1 MMVEAK
7 AAGKVVEMI
16 PAMGVF
22 SRKAGAGKRKSRI
35 VCCGNYMADRSAD
48 ELYASG
54 ADSTQVSILRKAA
67 LESWHILSLD
77 IRSAFL
83 LAPTSQDEL
92 IIVQPPR
99 ILYDAGLIDH
109 DEVWV
114 VTGAMYGLTTAPRDW
129 ASHRDNQLRHLRW
142 TQVILGEERK
152 LGLVPLADP
161 NLWVVK
167 EWKADGKGGVLFA
180 GPSLGYLAVYVDD
193 LLVVA
198 ERSTAE
204 KLAQVL
210 DATWPASP
218 PEYVEAGGPAMKFLG
233 MEIQKSEKGD
243 IEVHQHCYAQE
254 LLQRNGVVA
263 RATHI
268 KVPEEKEDPAP
279 ALRTVREAQRLT
291 GELLWLSGKTRPD
304 LAAAVQRMSSRAT
317 RNPEW
322 VLELGANVLAHLSTS
337 WEKKLVYTKEVPV
350 DADPTMF
357 RRTPRDREAG
367 TLEVLVDA
375 SFGVEEQHSVTGIIL
390 LFSGCPVQWESKKQS
405 LAALSTAEAELT
417 AIMEGAQAGR
427 SVRALLELFEV
438 PISMEIYND
447 NRAALILAGG
457 QGGGWRTRHLRIRA
471 NCLAEA
477 IREGEFSL
485 THRVGTRLWAD
496 ALTKCLPVAALERF
510 CEGVGLKS
518 VPKVVEHEDVEEQKE
533 AMVKCLLAVVAGGL
547 LMASGGL
554 SPQVRQMK
562 AVGQLVLIGGVAALA
577 QKVNE
582 IGLDKA
588 RLLLAGDEPHQDGHR
603 GGALEEVKAVK
614 VRALAPKER
623 RLPWDEEWSGQEMLD
638 PITDLSLGERLDVED
653 EEQSPTVWEG
663 DQSLL
668 ATCDEVRDLGATSES
683 GSMASSPC
691 RSSMVA
697 SWTLPESDEGGLEEW
712 NQEGVTPMQT
722 SSVRLRR
729 NSMRSWPT
737 TPTTSGG
744 VGLGS
749 LILCT
754 QPGWTSR
761 R

>member
-1 MMVEAK
+1 MGGSFVKKWRGHHTGHGSLNLEVRRIHSDRAGELASKANKRWCAHRGILHGRAESEVGMVRRGVTVLLKALKLDEDHWPMLARQEEQVMQAAEEVFLQTRMISLLEVKRNLSDWLPSMKGELENFTSNQAIQRVTKAEADAMMAEAK

-16 PAMGVF
+16 PAIRVF

-54 ADSTQVSILRKAA
+54 ADSTQVRAILRKSA
-67 LESWHILSLD
+67 LESWDILSLD

-114 VTGAMYGLTTAPRDW
+114 VTEAMYGLTTAPRDW

-167 EWKADGKGGVLFA
+167 EWKADGKGGVLVA
-180 GPSLGYLAVYVDD
+180 GPPLGYLAVYVDD

-210 DATWPASP
+210 DATWPAGP

-279 ALRTVREAQRLT
+279 ALRTVRE
-291 GELLWLSGKTRPD
+291 TRPD

-322 VLELGANVLAHLSTS
+322 VLELGANVLAYLSTS

-350 DADPTMF
+350 DVS
-357 RRTPRDREAG
+357 RDGKVTSRG
-367 TLEVLVDA
+367 TLCTEP
-375 SFGVEEQHSVTGIIL
+375 SSCNTNHVERCI
-390 LFSGCPVQWESKKQS
+390 
-405 LAALSTAEAELT
+405 
-417 AIMEGAQAGR
+417 
-427 SVRALLELFEV
+427 
-438 PISMEIYND
+438 
-447 NRAALILAGG
+447 
-457 QGGGWRTRHLRIRA
+457 RTMPL
-471 NCLAEA
+471 
-477 IREGEFSL
+477 
-485 THRVGTRLWAD
+485 
-496 ALTKCLPVAALERF
+496 
-510 CEGVGLKS
+510 
-518 VPKVVEHEDVEEQKE
+518 
-533 AMVKCLLAVVAGGL
+533 
-547 LMASGGL
+547 
-554 SPQVRQMK
+554 
-562 AVGQLVLIGGVAALA
+562 
-577 QKVNE
+577 
-582 IGLDKA
+582 
-588 RLLLAGDEPHQDGHR
+588 
-603 GGALEEVKAVK
+603 
-614 VRALAPKER
+614 
-623 RLPWDEEWSGQEMLD
+623 
-638 PITDLSLGERLDVED
+638 
-653 EEQSPTVWEG
+653 
-663 DQSLL
+663 
-668 ATCDEVRDLGATSES
+668 
-683 GSMASSPC
+683 
-691 RSSMVA
+691 
-697 SWTLPESDEGGLEEW
+697 
-712 NQEGVTPMQT
+712 
-722 SSVRLRR
+722 
-729 NSMRSWPT
+729 
-737 TPTTSGG
+737 
-744 VGLGS
+744 
-749 LILCT
+749 
-754 QPGWTSR
+754 
-761 R
+761 